1 MRNILMQ
8 FVKKNPVLSY
18 LTEAWQKVGLQP
30 AYPHYLLELPTWM
43 ARVPVEPNGI
53 HLEGVSTAQSK
64 PEDGD
69 CVWGSVLD
77 VTLPEWLAFVK
88 ASPRI
93 NFRLGGYVNPAHFR
107 PYPNVKWLDS
117 LSEEH
122 YWSVFSGWRCI
133 PRLALSRGCPYPCSF
148 CTIERKL
155 TERSQSAIFDDAA
168 SFEPLCFR
176 HIYIDDKSFGLAS
189 NYRLLPE
196 ITRIV
201 RRYNPTFQGYIVQST
216 VNLTRKHW
224 KEWEDLGVK
233 FFEVGVET
241 LDEATLRDWRKPH
254 SNSDI
259 WALLGEWPMMSK
271 NLIPNIVMGQ
281 PGQLYD
287 ETAEWLCQGYAFHQ
301 ISFANFYML
310 TAYPTQQHVVN
321 LGYGNVVPSD
331 ADENNT
337 KRSWLSSEES
347 ERIESWRNNL
357 MAMFLGKEESDA
369 PASL

>member
-8 FVKKNPVLSY
+8 FVEKNPVLSY
-18 LTEAWQKVGLQP
+18 LTEAWQKVGLEP
-30 AYPHYLLELPTWM
+30 AYPYYLLELPTWM
-43 ARVPVEPNGI
+43 ARVPVEHTEVSFPGG
-53 HLEGVSTAQSK
+53 HLIANR
-64 PEDGD
+64 PEIGD

-77 VTLPEWLAFVK
+77 ATLAKWRDYVAK
-88 ASPRI
+88 HPRVE
-93 NFRLGGYVNPAHFR
+93 FRLGGYVNPAHFR
-107 PYPNVKWLDS
+107 VYPNVKWLDS
-117 LSEEH
+117 LPEEH
-122 YWSVFSGWRCI
+122 YWSTFSGWRCI

-155 TERSQSAIFDDAA
+155 TERPQSAIFDDAA
-168 SFEPLCFR
+168 SFEPLTFR

-201 RRYNPTFQGYIVQST
+201 RRYNPDFQGYVVQST
-216 VNLTRKHW
+216 VNLTRTHW
-224 KEWEDLGVK
+224 REWEDLGVK

-241 LDEATLRDWRKPH
+241 LDEATLRTWRKPH
-254 SNSDI
+254 CDDDI
-259 WALLGEWPMMSK
+259 WALLGEWPMLSN

-281 PGQLYD
+281 PGQFYTVTED
-287 ETAEWLCQGYAFHQ
+287 WLCQGYAAHK
-301 ISFANFYML
+301 IPFANFYML

-321 LGYGNVVPSD
+321 LGYGNVAPSD

-337 KRSWLSSEES
+337 RRSWLSSEES